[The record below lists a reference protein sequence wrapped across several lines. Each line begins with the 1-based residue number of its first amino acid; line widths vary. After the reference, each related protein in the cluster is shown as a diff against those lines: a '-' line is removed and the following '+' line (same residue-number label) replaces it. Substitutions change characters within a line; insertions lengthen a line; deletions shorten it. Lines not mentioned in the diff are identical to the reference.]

1 MQGRHCQRGSTCFIC
16 SMRML
21 TRFHSQTESKV
32 NDVDTSHPCLKL
44 QLMECCHPCSGQVF
58 LSPLRLLTMLPTTD
72 TQKCIWQ
79 VILNPIKLTININYH
94 KFIHPQKASLS
105 LMDCYNFYFQ
115 LAKAKKKNSGKSK
128 QVKIKDNP
136 KMKTA

>member
-115 LAKAKKKNSGKSK
+115 LAKTKENSGKSK